1 MEKVSADAAAPSP
14 GAASADVPMEDADD
28 GAVCLP
34 VDDGDAGPSPPLGGP
49 SPPPSGPS
57 PPGGQSAIT
66 CKACLGRHVPH
77 TCERARPRSSMR
89 EPPPPPPLVV
99 SVSSGAT
106 PALAPIAL
114 RSRRSFSWPSRI
126 CATTRAP
133 PRKYD
138 SLLHALAIGG
148 SALDARDER
157 LLSGRAF
164 FGTGELPPPP
174 KHYFAPA
181 VAPGSDEKPKKFR
194 HGVGGL

>member
-1 MEKVSADAAAPSP
+1 MEIAAAPSPSP

-34 VDDGDAGPSPPLGGP
+34 ADSGDGGPSPPLGGP

-106 PALAPIAL
+106 PALAPIAKNV
-114 RSRRSFSWPSRI
+114 
-126 CATTRAP
+126 
-133 PRKYD
+133 RKYD

-148 SALDARDER
+148 AALDARDER

>member
-1 MEKVSADAAAPSP
+1 MEIDAAAPSP
-14 GAASADVPMEDADD
+14 GAPSADVPMEDADD
-28 GAVCLP
+28 GTVCLP

-106 PALAPIAL
+106 PALAPIAKNV
-114 RSRRSFSWPSRI
+114 
-126 CATTRAP
+126 
-133 PRKYD
+133 RKYD